1 MNKQFYYL
9 PITKDEILFLLD
21 WLEEDLMIDKK
32 SDNGLNIKS
41 IKYMNNIVN
50 ELKDIKY
57 KSLTF
62 YK

>member
-9 PITKDEILFLLD
+9 PITKDEISFLLD

>member
-21 WLEEDLMIDKK
+21 WLEEDLIIDKK
-32 SDNGLNIKS
+32 IDNSLNSKS
-41 IKYMNNIVN
+41 IKHMNNILN
-50 ELKDIKY
+50 RLDILK

-62 YK
+62 NK